1 MKNKLRKN
9 LLIPIICITI
19 TVGCSRQKQPTV
31 KDLKDVVKNYSI
43 ELESLESEITKP
55 EQLDNL
61 LPFSSEI
68 QYEIDELKEKQVSE
82 ENIYNPD
89 LIKKLKDNDKKI
101 KEQTYRN
108 ILASYKI
115 KGFKVVGN
123 EIEIK
128 GTVYADTRESKVL
141 ENQSKIQ
148 EIINTPYVET
158 DPIEKINEFIQNQA
172 RISDII
178 LDTFNTN
185 TEVRTEEEIQKD
197 LDELKRVVYKPITE
211 TNRPYTIMGDTN
223 KNLVEPTDLSIYY
236 KITEEN
242 TIELDK
248 EKTIESIREIM

>member
-1 MKNKLRKN
+1 MKNKLRNK

-31 KDLKDVVKNYSI
+31 KDLKDVVKNYST
-43 ELESLESEITKP
+43 ELESLELEITKP
-55 EQLDNL
+55 EQLENL

-68 QYEIDELKEKQVSE
+68 QDEINELKEKQLSE
-82 ENIYNPD
+82 EEIYNPD

-115 KGFKVVGN
+115 KGFKVDGK

-141 ENQSKIQ
+141 ENRSKIQ
-148 EIINTPYVET
+148 EIINAPYVET
-158 DPIEKINEFIQNQA
+158 DPIEKINEYIQNQT

-211 TNRPYTIMGDTN
+211 TSQPYTIIGDIN
-223 KNLVEPTDLSIYY
+223 NNLVEPTDLSIYY
-236 KITEEN
+236 KITEDN